1 MKAKIKISA
10 VVATATI
17 FLTAISA
24 FAREFLP
31 IASIHEGGSIANATF
46 FNAGAA
52 LPATPSSMS
61 LNPAL
66 PAAWHFF
73 THNRMSAFGIYH
85 RERNDDFFNAG
96 GGGSLALGMGQYF
109 GVEYNLRRINDDN
122 GDIVNRATF
131 AYGMLID
138 QTDDDALF
146 WGVNVSYFNS
156 RKTVLRPAL
165 QETDEYR
172 EVFVRDNIFAAD
184 LGFYQAGSGEG
195 LSWAIVLENIFGY
208 WHNDFGGDISSGV
221 LSKRYNSFLLGTC
234 LSAPITHNVL
244 LLVPLDVRFWGFM
257 NKPLRRSTNL
267 RYRTEVHSGLELQI
281 GGMLAGRLGWAWIP
295 EQYTTDEHGQLN
307 FSGWDNRFNG
317 GFGVNWHIFGV
328 DMLFARN
335 TWGIGVSMFL

>member
-1 MKAKIKISA
+1 MKTKTKTSPSA
-10 VVATATI
+10 VIAVI
-17 FLTAISA
+17 LLTVFSV
-24 FAREFLP
+24 FGREFLP
-31 IASIHEGGSIANATF
+31 ISSIHESGSIVNTTF

-52 LPATPSSMS
+52 MPTVPSAMS
-61 LNPAL
+61 INPAL

-73 THNRMSAFGIYH
+73 TQNRMSAFGIYH
-85 RERNDDFFNAG
+85 NERSNDFFKTG

-109 GVEYNLRRINDDN
+109 GVEYNLRRNDNDD
-122 GDIVNRATF
+122 ITNRATF

-156 RKTVLRPAL
+156 RKTILRPAL

-172 EVFVRDNIFAAD
+172 EIFVRDNIFTAD

-208 WHNDFGGDISSGV
+208 WRNDFGGDISSGV

-257 NKPLRRSTNL
+257 NKDLRKATKL
-267 RYRTEVHSGLELQI
+267 KHRTEVHSGFELQL
-281 GGMLAGRLGWAWIP
+281 GETLAGRIGWAWAP
-295 EQYTTDEHGQLN
+295 EKYATDE
-307 FSGWDNRFNG
+307 SGKLDFNGWENRFSS
-317 GFGVNWHIFGV
+317 GFGINWLMFSV
-328 DMLFARN
+328 DMVWAKN
-335 TWGIGVSMFL
+335 SWGIGFSMFL